1 MPKLRIAVL
10 GAGYAGVHAAK
21 NLNKVF
27 KASKDVEITIYDKNP
42 FHTLMTELH
51 EVAGGRCE
59 PTSVRI
65 SLNKIFSGKRV
76 QFVVDRIQDIQFAER
91 KLVSEN
97 HVYEWDYLVLA
108 VGSEPEFFGTTG
120 VSEHAFTLW
129 SYEDALRL
137 REHIEAQFL
146 KASRENDPVRR
157 QAQLTFAVAGGGF
170 TGIEML
176 GELLEW
182 KPELCREYGIKPQDV
197 KIIDVEAMG
206 DILPHL
212 SPSLR
217 AKSTKHIQKLGGEV
231 RLNAAI
237 SEVSPEG
244 FTVKDGP
251 FTPCETLIW
260 TCGVRGCSFA
270 GSLALPESSS
280 VALPEAE
287 LASIRR
293 KSRLA
298 TNEFLQSLH
307 DEHVFVIGDITWH
320 RENGKLLPQIVE
332 TSLQTAETAAHNI
345 AAAVEGK
352 PLIAFRSNYHGFVV
366 SVGSKY
372 AVAEVMGIKL
382 SGRIA
387 MALKHL
393 VNLHY
398 LWGVAGFNT
407 CWDYLQHHIFGL
419 KTNRSLIGSHASV
432 KSPMYWLVPL
442 RLFLGATWIFESV
455 NKMLQGWLDP
465 NKDMVGWMFAPA
477 TKAGATAVHAVKKL
491 LPSDGFDLHQPI
503 LAHPLGIFTWFIH
516 TFALWVPH
524 YLVQIGI
531 VGAELAL
538 GLALLGGLFTMLA
551 ADASFFLGVV
561 FIVAGLLSWDQ
572 LWLLIAAIAV
582 KGGAGKSLGLDY
594 WVMPWL
600 QRQWNKTKLA
610 KKTYLYLDE
619 PVQKHQG

>member
-1 MPKLRIAVL
+1 MPKVRIAVL

-21 NLNKVF
+21 TLNKLF
-27 KASKDVEITIYDKNP
+27 KSSSDVEVTIYDKNP

-59 PTSVRI
+59 PDSVRI
-65 SLNKIFSGKRV
+65 SLAKIFSGKRV
-76 QFVVDRIQDIQFAER
+76 QVVVDRIKDIKFTER
-91 KLVSEN
+91 QLVSEKA
-97 HVYEWDYLVLA
+97 VYEWDYLVMA

-129 SYEDALRL
+129 SYDDALRL

-146 KASRENDPVRR
+146 KASRETDPVRR
-157 QAQLTFAVAGGGF
+157 QTQLTFAVAGAGF
-170 TGIEML
+170 TGIEMI

-182 KPELCREYGIKPQDV
+182 KPELCREYGVDPQEV
-197 KIIDVEAMG
+197 KILNIEAMG

-212 SPSLR
+212 SPPQR
-217 AKSTKHIQKLGGEV
+217 AKAMKHVKKLGGEI

-244 FTVKDGP
+244 FTVKEGT
-251 FTPCETLIW
+251 FTACETLIW

-270 GSLALPESSS
+270 GSLNLPEGAS
-280 VALPEAE
+280 ATLPEAE
-287 LASIRR
+287 LASIRK

-298 TNEFLQSLH
+298 TNEYLQSVN
-307 DEHVFVIGDITWH
+307 DERVYVIGDITWH
-320 RENGKLLPQIVE
+320 RENGKLLPQVVE

-345 AAAVEGK
+345 AAAVAGK
-352 PLIAFRSNYHGFVV
+352 PLKAFRSNYHGFLV

-372 AVAEVMGIKL
+372 VVADVMGLKL
-382 SGRIA
+382 SGRVG
-387 MALKHL
+387 MVLKHL

-419 KTNRSLIGSHASV
+419 KTDRSLIGSHASV

-442 RLFLGATWIFESV
+442 RMFLGATWIFESV
-455 NKMLQGWLDP
+455 NKILQGWLDP
-465 NKDMVGWMFAPA
+465 HKDTVGWMFAPA
-477 TKAGATAVHAVKKL
+477 TKAGATAAVHAVKKV
-491 LPSDGFDLHQPI
+491 LPGDGFDLHQPV
-503 LAHPLGIFTWFIH
+503 LAHPLGVFTWAIH
-516 TFALWVPH
+516 TFASWVPH
-524 YLVQIGI
+524 YWMQIGI
-531 VGAELAL
+531 VGAEMAI

-551 ADASFFLGVV
+551 ADASFFLSLV
-561 FIVAGLLSWDQ
+561 FIAAGLLSWDQ
-572 LWLLIAAIAV
+572 LWLLIAALAV

-619 PVQKHQG
+619 PVQKRR